1 MVQLFQM
8 WVLVEVL
15 GLLCL
20 PLTITVFHNL
30 PDRGWAFSKAIG
42 IALLAFCVW
51 LPLMSVQ
58 VLPFSQLFIVV
69 VLFILCA
76 FSIFGFVRV
85 RQALIALVRAHIF
98 YIIVCEVIF
107 LGMVFLLGW
116 IRSYGP
122 NIQNFE
128 MFMDEGFLAA
138 IMRSPHFPPNDMW
151 LSGYSIN
158 YYYYAHFTIAILA
171 KLLGQSPS
179 IAFNTG
185 ICIFF
190 GLTAVNLFGV
200 TSNIVS
206 WARYQRRRTV
216 TVSGTSERRLW
227 PAFLRRRQTA
237 DKPQH
242 HDRYSDQPGT
252 VLPSLSSAIPFGLL
266 TILMGEVLGN
276 LASTQQWWKAHDDL
290 PPEYWF
296 NTTRI
301 IDKTINEFPAFS
313 FLLSCFHA
321 HVLAL
326 AFTIVAIALAFN
338 LFLEYGGDGKGRGLR
353 VFGSGWRLPL
363 NLGVTA
369 LILGGL
375 FTMNGWDF
383 PTYLTLTIICIGLQQ
398 WMAYQSRFR
407 IDLVLDVFTVVAA
420 LTALS
425 FFLYAP
431 FYLSFVSPSQGIGI
445 VSATDRSAIRDEV
458 LIYGLFVF
466 IYVSLLVV
474 NLVRPRLFAKIFSSE
489 QSLALDSSKSD
500 QMNLPQVGQENMQVS
515 YSSGLLTTASG
526 SHRTAPIQQLE
537 EGTVSRNVVSV
548 PLMGTLSSAD
558 QHLEEDT
565 ASLDVVAAPLAGTE
579 NQSPD
584 RLPPTS
590 RRFTL
595 PDWLDLRVISVV
607 VILGVTLLAFTIMK
621 NGLTFAV
628 AFTIAA
634 LGTALALYHLH
645 DRPRAF
651 TLLLGA
657 FAFGLVAMTEIVFLK
672 DVFAGSYP
680 RMNTVFKFYFQAW
693 ALLSITSGAALY
705 FVYEG
710 FQSAVSAK
718 GWQRWVG
725 RGGQVIWSAVLLV
738 FFLAGMVYP
747 IVGSYQRTNHYTQRT
762 NSLDGLNYLQS
773 YDPSDYAAIRWLN
786 SHVQGGP
793 VIVEA
798 FNPQGGDYSDYG
810 RISAFTGLPTLMGWA
825 GHEYQWR
832 VNWLNDAYNAND
844 FYHRGADISAI
855 YTNTNPDTV
864 LSLMNRYNAHY
875 LYVGSLEKTTYP
887 QANLNRFSG
896 FMQRVYSAN
905 GVTIYRVPGG
915 R

>member
-1 MVQLFQM
+1 MVELLQM
-8 WVLVEVL
+8 WALVEVL

-20 PLTITVFHNL
+20 PLTITVFHNM

-51 LPLMSVQ
+51 LPLMTFQ
-58 VLPFSQLFIVV
+58 ILPFSQLFIAVV
-69 VLFILCA
+69 FLVLCA
-76 FSIFGFVRV
+76 FSIVGFVRV
-85 RQALIALVRAHIF
+85 RNALVELIRAHIF
-98 YIIVCEVIF
+98 YIIVCEAIF
-107 LGMVFLLGW
+107 FGMVFLLGW

-158 YYYYAHFTIAILA
+158 YYYYAHYTIAMLA

-200 TSNIVS
+200 TSNVVS
-206 WARYQRRRTV
+206 WARYQQRSR
-216 TVSGTSERRLW
+216 VSSATQERKRPSL
-227 PAFLRRRQTA
+227 LKRRQTIG
-237 DKPQH
+237 KSQH
-242 HDRYSDQPGT
+242 QESYSDQPDT
-252 VLPSLSSAIPFGLL
+252 VLPSLKGAIPFGLL
-266 TILMGEVLGN
+266 TILMGQVLGN

-353 VFGSGWRLPL
+353 VFGSGWRLPF

-383 PTYLTLTIICIGLQQ
+383 PTYLTLATICIGLQQ
-398 WMAYQSRFR
+398 WMAYQSRFGF
-407 IDLVLDVFTVVAA
+407 DLVLDVFTVVAA

-431 FYLSFVSPSQGIGI
+431 FYLTFVSPSQGIGI
-445 VSATDRSAIRDEV
+445 VGAADRSAIGDEV

-466 IYVSLLVV
+466 IYVSLLFV
-474 NLVRPRLFAKIFSSE
+474 NLIRPRFNTKIFSSK
-489 QSLALDSSKSD
+489 QSLGPDLSLSDSI
-500 QMNLPQVGQENMQVS
+500 NLPQVGQDNIQVNHTS
-515 YSSGLLTTASG
+515 VILTTTSG
-526 SHRTAPIQQLE
+526 SLRAVPGQQIE
-537 EGTVSRNVVSV
+537 QGTLSNVVSV
-548 PLMGTLSSAD
+548 PLMGTLSSSD
-558 QHLEEDT
+558 HHWEEDT
-565 ASLDVVAAPLAGTE
+565 ASLEMAAGPSSDEE
-579 NQSPD
+579 NQLSD
-584 RLPPTS
+584 LQPPTRKRS
-590 RRFTL
+590 IL
-595 PDWLDLRVISVV
+595 PEWLDLRVISIV
-607 VILGVTLLAFTIMK
+607 VILGVALLSFAVLK

-634 LGTALALYHLH
+634 LGAALALYHLQ

-657 FAFGLVAMTEIVFLK
+657 LAFALVAMTEIVFLK

-693 ALLSITSGAALY
+693 ALLSITCGAAIY
-705 FVYEG
+705 FIYEG
-710 FQSAVSAK
+710 FQSIVRYN
-718 GWQRWVG
+718 GWERWVA
-725 RGGQVIWSAVLLV
+725 RGVQVIWSVALVV

-747 IVGSYQRTNHYTQRT
+747 IVGSYQRTNHYLQRT

-773 YDPSDYAAIRWLN
+773 YDPGDYTAIRWLN
-786 SHVQGGP
+786 GHVQGSP

-798 FNPQGGDYSDYG
+798 YNPQGGDYSDYG
-810 RISAFTGLPTLMGWA
+810 QISAFTGLPTLMGWA

-844 FYHRGADISAI
+844 FYGRGADISAI
-855 YTNTNPDTV
+855 YTNPNPATV
-864 LSLMNRYNAHY
+864 LSLMKRYDARY

-887 QANLNRFSG
+887 QANFNRFSR
-896 FMQRVYSAN
+896 FMQTVYSAN
-905 GVTIYRVPGG
+905 GVTIYMVPGS
-915 R
+915 

>member
-58 VLPFSQLFIVV
+58 VLPFSQLFIAVV
-69 VLFILCA
+69 FFILCA

-158 YYYYAHFTIAILA
+158 YYYYAHFTIAMLA

-206 WARYQRRRTV
+206 WARYPRRRTV

-445 VSATDRSAIRDEV
+445 VSAADRSAIREEV

-515 YSSGLLTTASG
+515 YCSGLLTTASG

-537 EGTVSRNVVSV
+537 EETVSRNVVSV

-565 ASLDVVAAPLAGTE
+565 ASLNVVAAPLADTE

-710 FQSAVSAK
+710 FQSAVSVK

-725 RGGQVIWSAVLLV
+725 RGGQVIWSAALLV

-855 YTNTNPDTV
+855 YTNPNPDTV

-896 FMQRVYSAN
+896 FMQTVYSAN
-905 GVTIYRVPGG
+905 GVTIYRVPES
-915 R
+915 

>member
-1 MVQLFQM
+1 MVELLQM
-8 WVLVEVL
+8 WALVEVL

-51 LPLMSVQ
+51 LPLMYVQ
-58 VLPFSQLFIVV
+58 VLPFSQLFIAG
-69 VLFILCA
+69 VLFILCV
-76 FSIFGFVRV
+76 FSIVGFVRV
-85 RQALIALVRAHIF
+85 RHALVALVRAHIF
-98 YIIVCEVIF
+98 YIIVCEAVF

-128 MFMDEGFLAA
+128 MYMDEGFLAA

-206 WARYQRRRTV
+206 WARYQRRSTV
-216 TVSGTSERRLW
+216 TVSGTSEKRLW
-227 PAFLRRRQTA
+227 PTFLRRRQTA
-237 DKPQH
+237 DNSQH
-242 HDRYSDQPGT
+242 QDIYSDQPDT
-252 VLPSLSSAIPFGLL
+252 VLPSLSGAIPFGLL

-326 AFTIVAIALAFN
+326 AFTIVAIGLAFN
-338 LFLEYGGDGKGRGLR
+338 LFLEFGGDSKGKGLR
-353 VFGSGWRLPL
+353 VFGSGWRLPF

-383 PTYLTLTIICIGLQQ
+383 PTYLTLTCICIGLQQ

-445 VSATDRSAIRDEV
+445 VSAVDRSAITDEV

-474 NLVRPRLFAKIFSSE
+474 NLVRPRLIAKTFSDK
-489 QSLALDSSKSD
+489 QSLAVDSSKSD
-500 QMNLPQVGQENMQVS
+500 RMNLPQVGQENMQVS
-515 YSSGLLTTASG
+515 HTSGKLSTASG
-526 SHRTAPIQQLE
+526 SLKGGSNTTIG
-537 EGTVSRNVVSV
+537 GT
-548 PLMGTLSSAD
+548 G
-558 QHLEEDT
+558 
-565 ASLDVVAAPLAGTE
+565 
-579 NQSPD
+579 SP
-584 RLPPTS
+584 T
-590 RRFTL
+590 
-595 PDWLDLRVISVV
+595 
-607 VILGVTLLAFTIMK
+607 
-621 NGLTFAV
+621 
-628 AFTIAA
+628 
-634 LGTALALYHLH
+634 
-645 DRPRAF
+645 
-651 TLLLGA
+651 
-657 FAFGLVAMTEIVFLK
+657 
-672 DVFAGSYP
+672 
-680 RMNTVFKFYFQAW
+680 
-693 ALLSITSGAALY
+693 
-705 FVYEG
+705 
-710 FQSAVSAK
+710 
-718 GWQRWVG
+718 
-725 RGGQVIWSAVLLV
+725 
-738 FFLAGMVYP
+738 
-747 IVGSYQRTNHYTQRT
+747 
-762 NSLDGLNYLQS
+762 
-773 YDPSDYAAIRWLN
+773 
-786 SHVQGGP
+786 
-793 VIVEA
+793 
-798 FNPQGGDYSDYG
+798 
-810 RISAFTGLPTLMGWA
+810 
-825 GHEYQWR
+825 
-832 VNWLNDAYNAND
+832 
-844 FYHRGADISAI
+844 
-855 YTNTNPDTV
+855 
-864 LSLMNRYNAHY
+864 
-875 LYVGSLEKTTYP
+875 
-887 QANLNRFSG
+887 
-896 FMQRVYSAN
+896 
-905 GVTIYRVPGG
+905 
-915 R
+915 

>member
-58 VLPFSQLFIVV
+58 VLPFSQLFIAV

-158 YYYYAHFTIAILA
+158 YYYYAHFTIAMLA

-206 WARYQRRRTV
+206 WARYQRRSTV
-216 TVSGTSERRLW
+216 TVSGTSEKRLW

-237 DKPQH
+237 DKPQQR
-242 HDRYSDQPGT
+242 DRYSDQPDT

-363 NLGVTA
+363 NLGVAA

-466 IYVSLLVV
+466 IYVSLLFV

-558 QHLEEDT
+558 QPLEEDT
-565 ASLDVVAAPLAGTE
+565 ASLEVVAAPLAGTE

-693 ALLSITSGAALY
+693 ALLSITCGAALY

-710 FQSAVSAK
+710 FQSAVSVK

-725 RGGQVIWSAVLLV
+725 RGGQVIWSAALLV

-855 YTNTNPDTV
+855 YTNPNPDTV

-905 GVTIYRVPGG
+905 GVTIYQVPGG

>member
-58 VLPFSQLFIVV
+58 VLPFSQLFIAV

-158 YYYYAHFTIAILA
+158 YYYYAHFTIAMLA

-237 DKPQH
+237 DKPQQR
-242 HDRYSDQPGT
+242 DRYSDQPDT

-710 FQSAVSAK
+710 FQSAVSVK

-855 YTNTNPDTV
+855 YTNPNPDTV